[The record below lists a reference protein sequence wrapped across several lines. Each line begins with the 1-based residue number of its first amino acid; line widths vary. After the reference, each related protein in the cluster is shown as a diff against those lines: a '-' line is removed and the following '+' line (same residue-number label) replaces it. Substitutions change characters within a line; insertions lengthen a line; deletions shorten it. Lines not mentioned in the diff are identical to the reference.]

1 MIKKIGFL
9 TIFGLSVLYTQSA
22 HALFESLF
30 SADPSKEVIMSPQ
43 PENGPVSNI
52 PPAVYPQQMK
62 MPTSVIV
69 CRSKQCAP
77 AKLSQSK
84 EFIYNTL
91 LHMFDSNA
99 RERAQICEG
108 HSTTH
113 ACTEEYVSVPIT
125 VGVTP
130 AYMYIDSVDLTDVSI
145 SQQNTMAL
153 ELILN
158 WGISYNGQIPTC
170 RPSKTLLY
178 VKDVNNVIIEDNG
191 YNCRMTTIG
200 SSLIKTMF
208 AIDYIDMDYGYI
220 GGFYSIGLS
229 GPAYGGGNGYM
240 IIRMPKDIY
249 SGNKDYTP
257 ESNGNI
263 NAAPLAG
270 GISPTTQYPTAGQY
284 IYDATT
290 KQFRPLSDYSRD
302 SDEMTIDTRPSSG
315 DLELKEPLAPNVETI
330 IHYNHPA
337 QMYDEIRAKDAAK
350 AKADKLEEARQKN
363 LEEWKK
369 HLESEAVDFGGAK
382 VYPIPSTNKIDKTA
396 KQPTLKNKLNK
407 YNKKASSR
415 RFE

>member
-1 MIKKIGFL
+1 MLKKIGFL
-9 TIFGLSVLYTQSA
+9 TILGLCAFYTRSA
-22 HALFESLF
+22 SALFDGWF
-30 SADPSKEVIMSPQ
+30 SAKPGAEVVISPQ
-43 PENGPVSNI
+43 PQSGPLSI
-52 PPAVYPQQMK
+52 PEQATYPAQMK
-62 MPTSVIV
+62 MPTSIIV

-99 RERAQICEG
+99 RERVQVCEG

-113 ACTEEYVSVPIT
+113 ACTEEFVTVPIT

-145 SQQNTMAL
+145 SQQNTMAV

-158 WGISYNGQIPTC
+158 WGVSYNGQIPVC

-240 IIRMPKDIY
+240 ILRMPKEIY
-249 SGNKDYTP
+249 SGTKDYTP
-257 ESNGNI
+257 ASNGNI
-263 NAAPLAG
+263 NATG
-270 GISPTTQYPTAGQY
+270 GFAQDLSYTTQSPSAGQY
-284 IYDATT
+284 IYDAAT
-290 KQFRPLSDYSRD
+290 KQYRPLPAYTE
-302 SDEMTIDTRPSSG
+302 SDEMKIDTRPSSG
-315 DLELKEPLAPNVETI
+315 DLNLKEPLAPNVDTI

-337 QMYDEIRAKDAAK
+337 QMYDEIRAKDEAK

-363 LEEWKK
+363 LDEWKK
-369 HLESEAVDFGGAK
+369 KLETEAVDFGGAK

-396 KQPTLKNKLNK
+396 VQPKLKNELNK
-407 YNKKASSR
+407 YNQKVPSR